1 MVVFDSSII
10 IDALKKKK
18 IAIELIESYSGKE
31 LIATTVINKYEILR
45 GTSEKDASLVS
56 GLLSQFIIL
65 DLEDSA
71 VDEMVKIYKKLAAKG
86 KMVNEF
92 DLLIAGIVA
101 VNDETLLTKDK
112 DFLNLESS
120 SIMIMK

>member
-1 MVVFDSSII
+1 MNF
-10 IDALKKKK
+10 
-18 IAIELIESYSGKE
+18 
-31 LIATTVINKYEILR
+31 
-45 GTSEKDASLVS
+45 
-56 GLLSQFIIL
+56 LSFWL

-71 VDEMVKIYKKLAAKG
+71 INEMLKIHKKLAAKG

-112 DFLNLESS
+112 DFLNLESN